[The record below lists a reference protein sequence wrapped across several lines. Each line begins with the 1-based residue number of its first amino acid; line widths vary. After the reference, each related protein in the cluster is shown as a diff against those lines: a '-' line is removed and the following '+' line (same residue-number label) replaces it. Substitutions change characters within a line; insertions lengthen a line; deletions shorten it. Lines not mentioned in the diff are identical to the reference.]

1 MRYITK
7 QGTGGYQLENAN
19 ANPPVTAEQA
29 TTRWKSFNGKDAVT
43 GYLLSAQYHLC
54 AYSEVRPDLLN
65 LGTHIEHVEPKSANP
80 ARTFDCSNL
89 VLSALTSES
98 LSKLNRADV
107 FGGHAKLSVYDA
119 TLFISCLQPDC
130 SKYFVYLSNG
140 TVEPSKKLEQIDQV
154 RAQYTIDLLNLNS
167 PYLVNL
173 RLNWLDELDKFIDQH
188 IQDDWSLEHLA
199 AIDLVPWAGKLSRFF
214 TATRQRFGK
223 VAEQILANQ
232 APELL

>member
-7 QGTGGYQLENAN
+7 QRSGGYQLEKSHAK
-19 ANPPVTAEQA
+19 PPTTSEQA
-29 TTRWKSFNGKDAVT
+29 ESRWSSFKGKEAVT
-43 GYLLSAQYHLC
+43 KNLLTAQYHLC
-54 AYSEVRPDLLN
+54 AYTEVRPDLLN
-65 LGTHIEHVEPKSANP
+65 LGTHIEHVEPKRANP
-80 ARTFDCSNL
+80 ARTFDYSNL
-89 VLSALTSES
+89 VLNALSS
-98 LSKLNRADV
+98 DKLGQLNQADV

-140 TVEPSKKLEQIDQV
+140 AVEPSKKLEQIDRV

-173 RLNWLDELDKFIDQH
+173 RLNWLDELDKLIDQH

-199 AIDLVPWAGKLSRFF
+199 AIDIVPWAGKLSRFF
-214 TATRQRFGK
+214 TATRQRFGII
-223 VAEQILANQ
+223 AEQILADQ

>member
-7 QGTGGYQLENAN
+7 QRSGGYQLEKSHAK
-19 ANPPVTAEQA
+19 PPVTAEQA

-80 ARTFDCSNL
+80 ARTFDYSNL
-89 VLSALTSES
+89 VLNALTDEN

-130 SKYFVYLSNG
+130 SKYFAYLSNG
-140 TVEPSKKLEQIDQV
+140 TVEPSQKLEQIDQV

-173 RLNWLDELDKFIDQH
+173 RLNWLDELDKLIDQH
-188 IQDDWSLEHLA
+188 IQNDWSLEYLA
-199 AIDLVPWAGKLSRFF
+199 GIDLVPAAGRLSPFF

>member
-1 MRYITK
+1 MRYIVK
-7 QGTGGYQLENAN
+7 QGTGGYQLEKAN
-19 ANPPVTAEQA
+19 EKPPANAEQA
-29 TTRWKSFNGKDAVT
+29 TIRWDNFKGKKAVT
-43 GYLLSAQYHLC
+43 KFLLSAQYYLC

-65 LGTHIEHVEPKSANP
+65 LGTHIEHIEPKSTNP
-80 ARTFDCSNL
+80 ARTFDYANL
-89 VLSALTSES
+89 VLNALSS
-98 LSKLNRADV
+98 DNLRKLNRADV
-107 FGGHAKLSVYDA
+107 FGGHAKLNTYDA
-119 TLFISCLQPDC
+119 TLFVSCLQPDC
-130 SKYFVYLSNG
+130 AKYFVYLSNG
-140 TVEPSKKLEQIDQV
+140 IIEPSQKLEQTDQV

-173 RLNWLDELDKFIDQH
+173 RQKWIDELDELIDQH

-214 TATRQRFGK
+214 TATRQRFGI

>member
-7 QGTGGYQLENAN
+7 QRSGGYQLENAH
-19 ANPPVTAEQA
+19 ANPPATAKQA
-29 TTRWKSFNGKDAVT
+29 TNRWRSFNGKEVVT
-43 GYLLSAQYHLC
+43 GNLLYAQYHLC

-80 ARTFDCSNL
+80 ARTFDYSNL
-89 VLSALTSES
+89 VLNALTDEN
-98 LSKLNRADV
+98 LSQLNRADV

-119 TLFISCLQPDC
+119 ALFISCLQPDC

-140 TVEPSKKLEQIDQV
+140 IVEPSKKLERIDQV

-173 RLNWLDELDKFIDQH
+173 RLNWLDELDKLIDQH
-188 IQDDWSLEHLA
+188 IQDDWCLQHLA
-199 AIDLVPWAGKLSRFF
+199 AIDLVPAADKLSPFF